1 MEMANE
7 RFPGK
12 FDPDVGRADRRT
24 TMLHLSILPLIAQ
37 YGVFI
42 VALLILVGEL
52 GVPTGVPAELALLLT
67 GAYAVHSLK
76 GLVGAILLI
85 GLADVVGTMALHMAA
100 RTGGA
105 SVLQRLM
112 KRHESDEPSSL
123 DRWRSKLGKNDI
135 VMVAGIR
142 MLPMVRM
149 YITIAAG
156 LFRMRKRDFILGAT
170 PAALVWVG
178 VPVALGYAFR
188 TNVSLLTD
196 RYSSASQVIL
206 FASPLLGISIAAFFW
221 LRANRSKFPMWRTKL
236 VAKAQTEIVWIH
248 SASTQVRRKVTR
260 THTTATGAITTVRI
274 SYLVSRTSLVAVILA
289 LMFVLNEM
297 RPPLS

>member
-1 MEMANE
+1 
-7 RFPGK
+7 
-12 FDPDVGRADRRT
+12 
-24 TMLHLSILPLIAQ
+24 MLHLSILPLIAQ

-85 GLADVVGTMALHMAA
+85 SLADIIGTMALHMAA

-105 SVLQRLM
+105 SILQRLL
-112 KRHESDEPSSL
+112 KRHESDQPSSL

-178 VPVALGYAFR
+178 IPVALGYAFR

-196 RYSSASQVIL
+196 RYSSASEVIL

-221 LRANRSKFPMWRTKL
+221 LRANRSKIAIWRTKL
-236 VAKAQTEIVWIH
+236 VAKIQAETVWIVA
-248 SASTQVRRKVTR
+248 ASSQFRQKVSHAR
-260 THTTATGAITTVRI
+260 TTATGTVTPVRV

-289 LMFVLNEM
+289 LMFMLNEM

>member
-1 MEMANE
+1 
-7 RFPGK
+7 
-12 FDPDVGRADRRT
+12 
-24 TMLHLSILPLIAQ
+24 MLHLSILPLIAQ

-76 GLVGAILLI
+76 GLAGAILLI
-85 GLADVVGTMALHMAA
+85 SLADIIGTMALHMAA

-105 SVLQRLM
+105 SILQRLL

-178 VPVALGYAFR
+178 RPVALGYAFR

-196 RYSSASQVIL
+196 RYCSASQVL
-206 FASPLLGISIAAFFW
+206 QFASPLLGISIAAFFW
-221 LRANRSKFPMWRTKL
+221 LRANRSKVATWRIRL
-236 VAKAQTEIVWIH
+236 VAKVQGDAVWIH
-248 SASTQVRRKVTR
+248 AVSAQLFRKVT
-260 THTTATGAITTVRI
+260 HTRATATGAITSVRV
-274 SYLVSRTSLVAVILA
+274 SYLISRTSLIAVILA

>member
-1 MEMANE
+1 M
-7 RFPGK
+7 F
-12 FDPDVGRADRRT
+12 
-24 TMLHLSILPLIAQ
+24 HLSILPLIAQ

-76 GLVGAILLI
+76 GLAGAILLI
-85 GLADVVGTMALHMAA
+85 ALADVIGTMALHMAA

-105 SVLQRLM
+105 SILQRLM
-112 KRHESDEPSSL
+112 KRHESDGPTSL

-178 VPVALGYAFR
+178 IPVALGYAFR

-196 RYSSASQVIL
+196 RYSSASHVIL
-206 FASPLLGISIAAFFW
+206 FASPMLGVSIAAFVW
-221 LRANRSKFPMWRTKL
+221 LRANRGKVAIWRNSL
-236 VAKAQTEIVWIH
+236 VAKVQSEMAWIGG
-248 SASTQVRRKVTR
+248 ASTLLRQNAGRLRAT
-260 THTTATGAITTVRI
+260 TTAFISPVRI
-274 SYLVSRTSLVAVILA
+274 SYLISRTSLVAVILA
-289 LMFVLNEM
+289 LMFMLNEM

>member
-1 MEMANE
+1 
-7 RFPGK
+7 
-12 FDPDVGRADRRT
+12 
-24 TMLHLSILPLIAQ
+24 
-37 YGVFI
+37 
-42 VALLILVGEL
+42 
-52 GVPTGVPAELALLLT
+52 
-67 GAYAVHSLK
+67 VHSLK
-76 GLVGAILLI
+76 GLAGAILLI
-85 GLADVVGTMALHMAA
+85 GLADIIGTTALHMAA

-105 SVLQRLM
+105 SILQRLM
-112 KRHESDEPSSL
+112 KRHESDGPTSL
-123 DRWRSKLGKNDI
+123 DRWRSKLGKNDV

-206 FASPLLGISIAAFFW
+206 FASSLLGISIAAFFW
-221 LRANRSKFPMWRTKL
+221 LRANRSKVGVWRTKL
-236 VAKAQTEIVWIH
+236 VAKVQADAVWIH
-248 SASTQVRRKVTR
+248 AVSAQFLRKATHTR
-260 THTTATGAITTVRI
+260 TTSTGAITTVRI

>member
-1 MEMANE
+1 
-7 RFPGK
+7 
-12 FDPDVGRADRRT
+12 
-24 TMLHLSILPLIAQ
+24 MLHLSILPLIAQ

-85 GLADVVGTMALHMAA
+85 SLADIIGTMALHMAA

-105 SVLQRLM
+105 SILQRLL
-112 KRHESDEPSSL
+112 KRHESDQPSSL

-178 VPVALGYAFR
+178 IPVALGYAFR

-221 LRANRSKFPMWRTKL
+221 LRANRSKIAIWRTKL
-236 VAKAQTEIVWIH
+236 VAKIQAETVWIVA
-248 SASTQVRRKVTR
+248 ASSQFRQKISHAR
-260 THTTATGAITTVRI
+260 TTATGTVTPVRV

-289 LMFVLNEM
+289 LMFMLNEM

>member
-1 MEMANE
+1 MANE
-7 RFPGK
+7 RFPGE

-85 GLADVVGTMALHMAA
+85 GLADIAGAMALHLAA

-105 SVLQRLM
+105 SILQRLL

-123 DRWRSKLGKNDI
+123 DRWRSRLGKNDI

-178 VPVALGYAFR
+178 IPVALGYAFR
-188 TNVSLLTD
+188 ANVSLLTD

-221 LRANRSKFPMWRTKL
+221 LRANRSKVALWRTRL
-236 VAKAQTEIVWIH
+236 VTKARAEAIWIQA
-248 SASTQVRRKVTR
+248 ASTQLLRKVTHTR
-260 THTTATGAITTVRI
+260 TTAMGAITTVRI
-274 SYLVSRTSLVAVILA
+274 SYLISRTSLVAIILA
-289 LMFVLNEM
+289 LMFMLNGL